1 MKRICI
7 FLLTSAALLSAVS
20 CEENKQ
26 DGTINPVNETSLAPV
41 FTSGGGTI
49 VIEFDATADWTATVP
64 NTNHYSWSSI
74 TPTSG
79 EAGRVQIAVTALPNT
94 DYDGREYTFSV
105 NCGGNSQTVTVR
117 QLQKDAITF
126 SKGPFE
132 LPKEG
137 GDVTIDIVSN
147 VEYSYEI
154 VGEAK
159 NWISAAATRALS
171 ESSVSF
177 TVASNEIYNVFESR
191 SGVIRFTSAVGE
203 QDITVNQAPNERIFE
218 VTSSLVAEK
227 EAGSVDLAVNAN
239 FPYKLILDEDCDW
252 AEIGEE
258 TDGVHKISVQTN
270 PDFGSRS
277 TGITVTTD
285 VEGYEAYVILK
296 QKGTADVQT
305 LWSRSYG
312 DYGLASAGGPVRL
325 AVFRDMLLV
334 AIGGNQLYS
343 LNRETGE
350 MIGEVELPAGLSV
363 DSMVSDDA
371 GNLLVAGRASF
382 GGQFDVY
389 CIEAGSDFTPK
400 LLLSYS
406 HVDIWSNSM
415 GNLRVK
421 GDVTKNAVITAF
433 VDVSQYWLRWVVENG
448 TVTDKGIFGH
458 VDPASSYVWNPY
470 GACVA
475 PVSDDFSDGLLF
487 IGYIAD
493 AAGNYDL
500 NHYDPASGSWKSVF
514 HTDSAGNENYNCISV
529 ATLNGIR
536 FCAIERGAHF
546 SWGASPEVYLLDIT
560 DLDDVKESYYVDWE
574 TVSGGAS
581 FIGSG
586 AGSDVLLV
594 LSSDGSVMDMFVTDG
609 NYDCLTCLRFVS

>member
-7 FLLTSAALLSAVS
+7 FLLTAAALLSAVS
-20 CEENKQ
+20 CKESTQ
-26 DGTINPVNETSLAPV
+26 DGTINPVDESSLAPV
-41 FTSGGGTI
+41 FTSEGGTL
-49 VIEFDATADWTATVP
+49 VIEFDATAEWNATVP

-94 DYDGREYTFSV
+94 DYDGREYRFTV
-105 NCGGNSQTVTVR
+105 NCGSQSQQVTVT
-117 QLQKDAITF
+117 QLQKDAITYV
-126 SKGPFE
+126 SGPLD

-137 GDVTIDIVSN
+137 GSVEIKIVSN
-147 VEYSYEI
+147 VDYSYEI
-154 VGEAK
+154 VGDAK
-159 NWISAAATRALS
+159 NWIAPVSTRGLS

-177 TVASNEIYNVFESR
+177 SVASNEIYNVFESR
-191 SGVIRFTSAVGE
+191 SGVIRFTSAVGT
-203 QDITVNQAPNERIFE
+203 QDVTVNQAPNERIFE
-218 VTSSLVAEK
+218 VTSELVAAK
-227 EAGSVDLAVNAN
+227 EACTVDLAVNAN
-239 FPYKLILDEDCDW
+239 FPYELILDEDCDW
-252 AEIGEE
+252 AEIGGA

-270 PDFGSRS
+270 PEFGSRI
-277 TGITVTTD
+277 TGITVSTG
-285 VEGYEAYVILK
+285 VEDYEAYVTLK

-305 LWSRSYG
+305 LWSKSYG
-312 DYGLASAGGPVRL
+312 DYDLASAGGPLRL
-325 AVFRDMLLV
+325 AVFQDMLLV
-334 AIGGNQLYS
+334 AIGGNQLYA

-350 MIGEVELPAGLSV
+350 MIQKVELPAGLSV

-371 GNLLVAGRASF
+371 GNLLLAGRTAF

-406 HVDIWSNSM
+406 HVDIWSSAM

-421 GDVTKNAVITAF
+421 GDVTGNAVLTAF
-433 VDVSQYWLRWVVENG
+433 VDVSQYWLRWEVKDGVVG
-448 TVTDKGIFGH
+448 ASLFGH

-475 PVSDDFSDGLLF
+475 PVSSDFNDGLLF
-487 IGYIAD
+487 IGYIND

-529 ATLNGIR
+529 ATLNGMR

-546 SWGASPEVYLLDIT
+546 SWGRSPEVYLLDIT
-560 DLDDVKESYYVDWE
+560 DLDNVKESYYVDWA
-574 TVSGGAS
+574 TVSGGAG

-586 AGSDVLLV
+586 ACSDVLLV
-594 LSSDGSVMDMFVTDG
+594 LSSDGTVMDMFVTDG
-609 NYDCLTCLRFVS
+609 NYDCLTCIRFVS

>member
-7 FLLTSAALLSAVS
+7 FLLTAAALLSAVS
-20 CEENKQ
+20 CKESTQ
-26 DGTINPVNETSLAPV
+26 DGTINPVDESSLAPV
-41 FTSGGGTI
+41 FTSEGGTL
-49 VIEFDATADWTATVP
+49 VIEFDATAEWNATVP

-94 DYDGREYTFSV
+94 DYDGREYRFTV
-105 NCGGNSQTVTVR
+105 NCGSQSQQVTVT
-117 QLQKDAITF
+117 QLQKDAITYV
-126 SKGPFE
+126 SGPLD

-137 GDVTIDIVSN
+137 GSVEIKIVSN
-147 VEYSYEI
+147 VDYSYEI
-154 VGEAK
+154 IGDAK
-159 NWISAAATRALS
+159 NWITPVSTRGLS

-177 TVASNEIYNVFESR
+177 SVASNEIYNVFESR
-191 SGVIRFTSAVGE
+191 SGVIRFTSAVGT
-203 QDITVNQAPNERIFE
+203 QDVTVNQAPNERIFE
-218 VTSSLVAEK
+218 VTSELVAAK
-227 EAGSVDLAVNAN
+227 EACSVDLAVNAN
-239 FPYKLILDEDCDW
+239 FPYELILDEDCDW
-252 AEIGEE
+252 AEIGGA

-270 PDFGSRS
+270 PEFGSRI
-277 TGITVTTD
+277 TGITVSTG
-285 VEGYEAYVILK
+285 VEDYEAYVTLK

-305 LWSRSYG
+305 LWSKSYG
-312 DYGLASAGGPVRL
+312 DYDLASAGGPLRL
-325 AVFRDMLLV
+325 AVFQDMLLV
-334 AIGGNQLYS
+334 AIGGNQLYA

-350 MIGEVELPAGLSV
+350 MIQKVELPAGLSV

-371 GNLLVAGRASF
+371 GNLLLAGRTAF

-389 CIEAGSDFTPK
+389 CIEAGTDFTPK

-406 HVDIWSNSM
+406 HVDIWSSAM

-421 GDVTKNAVITAF
+421 GDVTGNAVLTAF
-433 VDVSQYWLRWVVENG
+433 VDVSQYWLRWEVKDGVVG
-448 TVTDKGIFGH
+448 ASLFGH

-475 PVSDDFSDGLLF
+475 PVSSDFNDGLLF
-487 IGYIAD
+487 IGYIND

-529 ATLNGIR
+529 ATLNGMR

-546 SWGASPEVYLLDIT
+546 SWGRSPEVYLLDIT
-560 DLDDVKESYYVDWE
+560 DLDNVKESYYVDWA
-574 TVSGGAS
+574 TVSGGTA

-586 AGSDVLLV
+586 ACSDVLLV
-594 LSSDGSVMDMFVTDG
+594 LSSDGTVMDMFVTDG
-609 NYDCLTCLRFVS
+609 NYDCLTCIRFVS

>member
-7 FLLTSAALLSAVS
+7 FLLTAAALLSAVS
-20 CEENKQ
+20 CKESTQ
-26 DGTINPVNETSLAPV
+26 DGTINPVDESSLAPV
-41 FTSGGGTI
+41 FTSEGGTL
-49 VIEFDATADWTATVP
+49 VIEFDATAEWNATVP

-94 DYDGREYTFSV
+94 DYDGREYRFTV
-105 NCGGNSQTVTVR
+105 NCGSQSQQVTVT
-117 QLQKDAITF
+117 QLQKDAITYV
-126 SKGPFE
+126 SGPLD

-137 GDVTIDIVSN
+137 GSVEIKIVSN
-147 VEYSYEI
+147 VDYSYEI
-154 VGEAK
+154 IGDAK
-159 NWISAAATRALS
+159 NWITPVSTRGLS

-177 TVASNEIYNVFESR
+177 SVASNEIYNVFESR
-191 SGVIRFTSAVGE
+191 SGVIRFTSAVGT
-203 QDITVNQAPNERIFE
+203 QDVTVNQAPNERIFE
-218 VTSSLVAEK
+218 VTSELVAAK
-227 EAGSVDLAVNAN
+227 EACTVDLAVNAN
-239 FPYKLILDEDCDW
+239 FPYELILDEDCDW
-252 AEIGEE
+252 AEIGGA

-270 PDFGSRS
+270 PEFGSRI
-277 TGITVTTD
+277 TGITVATG
-285 VEGYEAYVILK
+285 VEDYEAYVTLK

-305 LWSRSYG
+305 LWSKSYG
-312 DYGLASAGGPVRL
+312 DYDLASAGGPLRL
-325 AVFRDMLLV
+325 AVFQDMLLV
-334 AIGGNQLYS
+334 AIGGNQLYA

-350 MIGEVELPAGLSV
+350 MIQKVELPAGLSV

-371 GNLLVAGRASF
+371 GNLLLAGRTAF

-406 HVDIWSNSM
+406 HVDIWSSAM

-421 GDVTKNAVITAF
+421 GDVTGNAVLTAF
-433 VDVSQYWLRWVVENG
+433 VDVSQYWLRWEVKDGVVG
-448 TVTDKGIFGH
+448 ASLFGH

-475 PVSDDFSDGLLF
+475 PVSSDFNDGLLF
-487 IGYIAD
+487 IGYIND

-529 ATLNGIR
+529 ATLNGMR

-546 SWGASPEVYLLDIT
+546 SWGRSPEVYLLDIT
-560 DLDDVKESYYVDWE
+560 DLDNVKESYYVDWA
-574 TVSGGAS
+574 TVSGGTA

-586 AGSDVLLV
+586 ACSDVLLV
-594 LSSDGSVMDMFVTDG
+594 LSSDGTVMDMFVTDG
-609 NYDCLTCLRFVS
+609 NYDCLTCIRFVS